1 MTSEFN
7 PQIDYYEVL
16 QVHPKAD
23 KAVIR
28 GAFRAIVR
36 ELQAH
41 PDLGGSHERAVLIND
56 AYRVLSDA
64 HLREAY
70 DRARQDLL
78 SPTASS
84 SKSGGSSSRR
94 RNKITCPVCGRRN
107 QLRPDVGKNE
117 IVCGACRA
125 RLFPSGRAHQRKAK
139 TSVDSNRLGLPES
152 LYRELRIRGEVEVR
166 TDRLPRGGKI
176 TCRRC
181 RRIWTAL
188 DSGRVPRTCSFCN
201 AADWNAFRVFKCL
214 HCGHEFTT
222 LSLRRR
228 PYSLFPGC
236 PLCARPYWHTGL
248 ESGPVSTLL
257 RFLKK

>member
-1 MTSEFN
+1 MAEFN

-28 GAFRAIVR
+28 SAFRAILR

-56 AYRVLSDA
+56 AYRILCDA
-64 HLREAY
+64 RLREEY
-70 DRARQDLL
+70 DRARKALL
-78 SPTASS
+78 SAQAEPPSTERVKSS
-84 SKSGGSSSRR
+84 AAEREE
-94 RNKITCPVCGRRN
+94 IICPACGRRN
-107 QLRPDVGKNE
+107 RLRPGTAREKAA
-117 IVCGACRA
+117 CGACRA
-125 RLFPSGRAHQRKAK
+125 RLFAPARPRKVKAA
-139 TSVDSNRLGLPES
+139 DENRLGLSEA
-152 LYRELRIRGEVEVR
+152 LYKELKNRGEVELR
-166 TDRLPRGGKI
+166 TDKVPRGGRI

-188 DSGRVPRTCSFCN
+188 ESGPVPRSCLFCS
-201 AADWNAFRVFKCL
+201 AGDWNAFRLFKCL

-228 PYSLFPGC
+228 PYLLFSVC
-236 PLCARPYWHTGL
+236 PLCAKARWHAGL
-248 ESGPVSTLL
+248 ETSPLSSLL
-257 RFLKK
+257 RLLKK